1 MYYIC
6 VDIGG
11 TSIKYGVLSEKGE
24 IFIDGTI
31 STKVTVKENFILSDV
46 KKLVRSILD
55 EYKKYELHH
64 FKRMQVKPGITG
76 MWQTS
81 GRSNILDFEEVVKL
95 DLKYIE
101 EWSLRLDIKIIF
113 RTILVVLKREGSK

>member
-1 MYYIC
+1 
-6 VDIGG
+6 
-11 TSIKYGVLSEKGE
+11 
-24 IFIDGTI
+24 
-31 STKVTVKENFILSDV
+31 
-46 KKLVRSILD
+46 
-55 EYKKYELHH
+55 
-64 FKRMQVKPGITG
+64 MQVKPGITG

-101 EWSLRLDIKIIF
+101 EWSLRLDVKIIF

>member
-1 MYYIC
+1 
-6 VDIGG
+6 
-11 TSIKYGVLSEKGE
+11 
-24 IFIDGTI
+24 
-31 STKVTVKENFILSDV
+31 
-46 KKLVRSILD
+46 
-55 EYKKYELHH
+55 
-64 FKRMQVKPGITG
+64 

>member
-1 MYYIC
+1 MMN
-6 VDIGG
+6 
-11 TSIKYGVLSEKGE
+11 IKNMSY
-24 IFIDGTI
+24 TI
-31 STKVTVKENFILSDV
+31 SREC
-46 KKLVRSILD
+46 
-55 EYKKYELHH
+55 
-64 FKRMQVKPGITG
+64 
-76 MWQTS
+76 S

>member
-1 MYYIC
+1 MQNTKSNLILY
-6 VDIGG
+6 
-11 TSIKYGVLSEKGE
+11 LH
-24 IFIDGTI
+24 I
-31 STKVTVKENFILSDV
+31 SLGNL
-46 KKLVRSILD
+46 R
-55 EYKKYELHH
+55 
-64 FKRMQVKPGITG
+64 KRMQVKPGITG

>member
-1 MYYIC
+1 MS
-6 VDIGG
+6 VVG
-11 TSIKYGVLSEKGE
+11 TRPPTY
-24 IFIDGTI
+24 
-31 STKVTVKENFILSDV
+31 
-46 KKLVRSILD
+46 D

-101 EWSLRLDIKIIF
+101 EWSLRLDVKIIF

>member
-1 MYYIC
+1 
-6 VDIGG
+6 
-11 TSIKYGVLSEKGE
+11 
-24 IFIDGTI
+24 
-31 STKVTVKENFILSDV
+31 
-46 KKLVRSILD
+46 
-55 EYKKYELHH
+55 
-64 FKRMQVKPGITG
+64 MQVKPGITG